1 MLPSAL
7 TGALTFIPLWTPTG
21 AVSLLRLFWNP
32 YCIPHGLSPEGL
44 TVGVTQCV
52 SVFQAK
58 SYIQSLPQS
67 PKKDFSQLFPR
78 ASPQGKSQGLSS
90 TFCPSG
96 QAWFS
101 WAWV

>member
-1 MLPSAL
+1 M
-7 TGALTFIPLWTPTG
+7 
-21 AVSLLRLFWNP
+21 RLFWNP
-32 YCIPHGLSPEGL
+32 CCIPHGLSHEGL

-78 ASPQGKSQGLSS
+78 ASPQGESRGLSS
-90 TFCPSG
+90 AFCPSG